1 MGLEILMEQR
11 VADERNNREK
21 CSSTFSGIRKL
32 KPLTDTITFSGM
44 KNI

>member
-1 MGLEILMEQR
+1 MEWR
-11 VADERNNREK
+11 AADERNNREK

-44 KNI
+44 KNS